1 MPPMGE
7 ALRQALDRALVGQP
21 GALEAANQALNAL
34 EAANQALN
42 AVHVPAVKGKGKVD
56 AVRDAVKGKGKVDA
70 GHEAAN
76 QALDE
81 LHVPAVKGKGKLTN
95 GVPGKS
101 KDANGVP
108 FKAQPVGKGKGVPFK
123 AHPGIYARA
132 VVVNIEL
139 PFAKATAKY
148 GKGNGARSWAAP
160 SRARSA
166 TRSPPP
172 SSPDA
177 A

>member
-1 MPPMGE
+1 MGE
-7 ALRQALDRALVGQP
+7 ELDPALDQVFR
-21 GALEAANQALNAL
+21 ALEAANQALD
-34 EAANQALN
+34 

-56 AVRDAVKGKGKVDA
+56 AVHDAVKGKGKVDA

-81 LHVPAVKGKGKLTN
+81 VHVPAVKGKGKLTN

-101 KDANGVP
+101 KDANGVL
-108 FKAQPVGKGKGVPFK
+108 FKARPVGKGKGVPGTYAK
-123 AHPGIYARA
+123 AVA
-132 VVVNIEL
+132 NIEL

-148 GKGNGARSWAAP
+148 GKGNGARAAP